1 MKRIVFQLSSLLLMV
16 IVGVCATSCGAPLLK
31 KKPNEASIVIFSTN
45 DMHGRIDNYA
55 KVKTLVDAER
65 EKNPD
70 GVLLLSAGDKWT
82 GNPVVDQYAP
92 KGYPMVDLMNQ
103 VGYDFETYGNHE
115 YDLGQALLADRLRQ
129 ATFATLSANLTVDP
143 AASSLPQPKP
153 YTLFK
158 KNGIRICILG
168 LTQAAPKGDGLYLPS
183 AHQGKLQGLTFSEPI
198 RTAQEYRHLRDSCDL
213 FIALTHIGY
222 NEDQKLAEAMPE
234 LDVIIG
240 GHSHTRVD
248 STFVVN
254 GVLISQTECWLK
266 NLGMT
271 TLTLQRA
278 NSRSPWTVADKRFSL
293 INLARPIK
301 EDAEVKALI
310 NNYNEQNTLKD
321 VLCEATRQFDGT
333 EAIANVMTD
342 ALIDRLGV
350 DIALQNS
357 GGVRLGQL
365 PKGKVTKGDIFTL
378 NPFCNNV
385 FIYRMT
391 AADLREMI
399 RRSYQRYS
407 RRADLLP
414 GGIRYI
420 IHTHDG
426 NVKRIDITDLKGKPL
441 QENRTYRVAMNSYIA
456 TSYIFPHDGEG
467 EELMD
472 TDTDLLVDYLATQP
486 TITPQPARTAVVE
499 E

>member
-1 MKRIVFQLSSLLLMV
+1 
-16 IVGVCATSCGAPLLK
+16 
-31 KKPNEASIVIFSTN
+31 
-45 DMHGRIDNYA
+45 
-55 KVKTLVDAER
+55 
-65 EKNPD
+65 
-70 GVLLLSAGDKWT
+70 
-82 GNPVVDQYAP
+82 
-92 KGYPMVDLMNQ
+92 
-103 VGYDFETYGNHE
+103 
-115 YDLGQALLADRLRQ
+115 
-129 ATFATLSANLTVDP
+129 
-143 AASSLPQPKP
+143 
-153 YTLFK
+153 
-158 KNGIRICILG
+158 
-168 LTQAAPKGDGLYLPS
+168 
-183 AHQGKLQGLTFSEPI
+183 
-198 RTAQEYRHLRDSCDL
+198 
-213 FIALTHIGY
+213 
-222 NEDQKLAEAMPE
+222 
-234 LDVIIG
+234 
-240 GHSHTRVD
+240 
-248 STFVVN
+248 VN
-254 GVLISQTECWLK
+254 GVLVTQTECWLK
-266 NLGMT
+266 NLGKT

-278 NSRSPWTVADKRFSL
+278 NSRSPWTVADKRFNL

-310 NNYNEQNTLKD
+310 KNYNEQNTLKD

-333 EAIANVMTD
+333 EALANVMTD

-365 PKGKVTKGDIFTL
+365 PKGNVTKGDVFTL

-391 AADLREMI
+391 PADLREMI

-407 RRADLLP
+407 QRADLLP
-414 GGIRYI
+414 GGMRYI

-441 QENRTYRVAMNSYIA
+441 QENRTYRVAMNSYIS

-467 EELMD
+467 EELMEI
-472 TDTDLLVDYLATQP
+472 DTDLLVDYLATQP